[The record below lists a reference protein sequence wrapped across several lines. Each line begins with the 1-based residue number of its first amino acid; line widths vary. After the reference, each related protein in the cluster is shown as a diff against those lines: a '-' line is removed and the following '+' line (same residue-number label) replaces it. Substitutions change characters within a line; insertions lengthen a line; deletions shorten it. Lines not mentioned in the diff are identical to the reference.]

1 MTSSA
6 SIVPDPANGTTA
18 PIRQR
23 RQCARCRKH
32 FELPSGLHPGARH
45 EWWVCPP
52 CHAALLPSTGPR
64 P

>member
-1 MTSSA
+1 MTSTP
-6 SIVPDPANGTTA
+6 SISPDPPAEA
-18 PIRQR
+18 IDPVRHR

-32 FELPSGLHPGARH
+32 FELPADLHPGARH

-52 CHAALLPSTGPR
+52 CHAALLPSTTPR